1 MSKQLIDKMA
11 ALYQE
16 CGVVGMLTTDVCSQ
30 VICDPKP
37 ISRATMFVLDFI
49 NRDNAPIFATTI
61 RNQEYAIDVP
71 AQYGS
76 SVKSSTTPLFTCL
89 KEGSV
94 EYPMLTFRHHIHLN
108 EDECLT
114 RKEYQLAGS
123 CTNATALSTFVNNA
137 ANYFQQLSDGFW
149 ASTALQVWN
158 GITTGNVS
166 YVIETPTGTTQV
178 VSYQSGIDSVDY
190 TPAGLNNPWDTMDC
204 DTLLDAIE
212 DLKGTW
218 EDRGCCELATMY
230 LTRTTFAKIVNK
242 LKECNGSCCTSFST
256 MTTDGI
262 KSVDM
267 IAGIRVNIVPTLS
280 IPVAGCTTPTKLLN
294 DGEILFTCEGA
305 KVEFYDML
313 NIAPS
318 RLFDGSCDDEVGTGV
333 KTQCEKADTGALTYK
348 MFYNYGLVFPKNK
361 FLFVKA
367 Y

>member
-11 ALYQE
+11 ALYE
-16 CGVVGMLTTDVCSQ
+16 KCGVVGMLTTDVCSQ

-178 VSYQSGIDSVDY
+178 VSYPSGIDSVDY
-190 TPAGLNNPWDTMDC
+190 TPAGLNDPWDTMDC

-230 LTRTTFAKIVNK
+230 LTRTTFAKIIKK
-242 LKECNGSCCTSFST
+242 LKECNGACCDSFSM
-256 MTTDGI
+256 MTTEGREF
-262 KSVDM
+262 VDI
-267 IAGIRVNIVPTLS
+267 IAGIKVKIVPTLS